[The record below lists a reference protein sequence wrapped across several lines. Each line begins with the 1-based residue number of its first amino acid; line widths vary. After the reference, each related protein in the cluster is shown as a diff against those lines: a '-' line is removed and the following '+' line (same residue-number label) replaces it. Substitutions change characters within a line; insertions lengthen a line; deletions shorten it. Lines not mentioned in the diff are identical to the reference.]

1 MSQDVK
7 QWIAEIRTLQ
17 HQIQVANKERDQA
30 YASAENWRKLY
41 QAEAQQRRTDARLMQ
56 EKLDQLG
63 MELQTLQQQISS
75 DRSVDGGGE
84 QPALQL
90 DQLEALSVEQL
101 RESLQQAIADAN
113 GLRQAL
119 QAEKMD
125 HKNTRQSLT
134 TALAD
139 TMDLLT
145 REKSDRP
152 LPAASSDRPS
162 EPSDAQ
168 PQPKSPWP
176 ELPHLH

>member
-75 DRSVDGGGE
+75 DRSVDGVVAQAELG
-84 QPALQL
+84 
-90 DQLEALSVEQL
+90 QLEDLSVEQL
-101 RESLQQAIADAN
+101 RDSLQQAIADAD

-119 QAEKMD
+119 QAEKID

-152 LPAASSDRPS
+152 MPAASSDRPS
-162 EPSDAQ
+162 ESSDAQ

>member
-75 DRSVDGGGE
+75 DRSVDGVVAQAELG
-84 QPALQL
+84 
-90 DQLEALSVEQL
+90 QLEDLSVEQL

-152 LPAASSDRPS
+152 MPAASSDRPS
-162 EPSDAQ
+162 ESSDAQ